1 MPVLLLPALL
11 LVMVLV
17 WALLL
22 PVALWQRYRRGRAR
36 RRATPWLVRANA
48 WALLASTAVF
58 VAGAWVA
65 GFWVEGA
72 LSHAAVGLAAG
83 VALGI
88 VGLWLTRF
96 DREATDGFVRTGW
109 ALPPGVAVP
118 AGLRLYYTANRWL
131 VLGLTLLV
139 AGRVSLGLWQ
149 LGRLLRVDGSE
160 HAWLAQQGGLLAVAG
175 VLLGHYLAYTWGL
188 RRRLPR

>member
-11 LVMVLV
+11 LVRVLV

-65 GFWVEGA
+65 GLWVEGA

-109 ALPPGVAVP
+109 ALPPGVA
-118 AGLRLYYTANRWL
+118 
-131 VLGLTLLV
+131 
-139 AGRVSLGLWQ
+139 GRVSLGLWQ
-149 LGRLLRVDGSE
+149 LGRLWRVDGSE